1 LAAGGRRVSGYSAA
15 AAVASDGDAPRAAD
29 FIHEAEMGFSHAEL
43 LSRLPSA
50 VAPFGIE
57 RQSARVYHLRAAGG
71 DAGDTGDGDGG
82 EHVTLTLQP
91 ETLRRLAAIALPV
104 TRVRLEF
111 FNFNAARFEQF
122 MRRLKRYL
130 HKGGG

>member
-1 LAAGGRRVSGYSAA
+1 MSAVSAA
-15 AAVASDGDAPRAAD
+15 AAVASDGEAPRVAD

-71 DAGDTGDGDGG
+71 DAGDGGGGDGGGG

-111 FNFNAARFEQF
+111 FNFNAARFDDF

>member
-1 LAAGGRRVSGYSAA
+1 MSGYSAA
-15 AAVASDGDAPRAAD
+15 AAAASDGDAPRAAD

-71 DAGDTGDGDGG
+71 DTGDGGGDGDGDGAGG

-91 ETLRRLAAIALPV
+91 ETVRRLAAIALPV

-111 FNFNAARFEQF
+111 FNFNAARFEHF
-122 MRRLKRYL
+122 MRRFKRYL

>member
-1 LAAGGRRVSGYSAA
+1 
-15 AAVASDGDAPRAAD
+15 
-29 FIHEAEMGFSHAEL
+29 MGFSHAEL

-50 VAPFGIE
+50 VAPFDIE

-71 DAGDTGDGDGG
+71 DAGDGGG

>member
-1 LAAGGRRVSGYSAA
+1 MSGYFAA
-15 AAVASDGDAPRAAD
+15 AVVASDGDAPRAAD

-71 DAGDTGDGDGG
+71 DGGDGDGDAG
-82 EHVTLTLQP
+82 DGGDEHVTLTLQP

-122 MRRLKRYL
+122 MRRFKRYL

>member
-1 LAAGGRRVSGYSAA
+1 MSAVSAA
-15 AAVASDGDAPRAAD
+15 AVVASDGDAPRAAAD

-57 RQSARVYHLRAAGG
+57 RQSARVYRLRAAGG
-71 DAGDTGDGDGG
+71 GAGDGDGDGG
-82 EHVTLTLQP
+82 GDEHVTLTLQP
-91 ETLRRLAAIALPV
+91 ETVRRLAAIALPV

-111 FNFNAARFEQF
+111 FNFNAARFDQF
-122 MRRLKRYL
+122 MRRFKRYL

>member
-1 LAAGGRRVSGYSAA
+1 MSGYSAA
-15 AAVASDGDAPRAAD
+15 AVAASDGDAPRAAD

-71 DAGDTGDGDGG
+71 DGDGDADDGG
-82 EHVTLTLQP
+82 VDEHVTLTLQP
-91 ETLRRLAAIALPV
+91 ETERRLAAIALPV

-111 FNFNAARFEQF
+111 FNFNAARFDDF
-122 MRRLKRYL
+122 MRRFKRYL

>member
-1 LAAGGRRVSGYSAA
+1 MSGYSAAAAA
-15 AAVASDGDAPRAAD
+15 AAVASDGDAPRVAD

-71 DAGDTGDGDGG
+71 GAGDGDGDGG
-82 EHVTLTLQP
+82 GDEHVTLTLQP
-91 ETLRRLAAIALPV
+91 ETVRRLAAIALPV

>member
-1 LAAGGRRVSGYSAA
+1 MSGYSAA
-15 AAVASDGDAPRAAD
+15 VAAAVVASDGDAPRAAD

-71 DAGDTGDGDGG
+71 DGDGDAGDG
-82 EHVTLTLQP
+82 AGDGHVTLTLQP
-91 ETLRRLAAIALPV
+91 ETVRRLAAIALPV

-111 FNFNAARFEQF
+111 FNFNAARFDDF
-122 MRRLKRYL
+122 MRRFKRYL